1 MTSTPTIDEAT
12 LKNFREQLAA
22 LQAGKITHEEAEPE
36 VVIFR
41 KKLLMANRLLKIPAE
56 SLRTLQNQSWYA
68 EYIALLSI
76 RIKNSALLQIAREHV
91 QNWLQWYAERM
102 NDNSREAAVLAM
114 IQFADPM
121 QLPVPFNQHMLLKT
135 TVDDIRA
142 VFLNY
147 YPSVNYSDDDI
158 AAYYLA
164 RQNEWRHG
172 QRKMR
177 VVFVVQ
183 SHVTYDKVQPVYEA
197 MKLRDDIEPLIVVSA
212 DAAGRNSPLA
222 VDYFRKKY
230 PAEKIFD
237 TCGVMDLRRLAP
249 DYVIFSTPYE
259 NTRPFRGILIDDVV
273 KFAKVCVISYGA
285 TLAYNFAYRL
295 FDNYRSF
302 YRNVRLMFASAE
314 TVKTVMEKKFRRN
327 VEADNLHV
335 EFLGYPALKN
345 FYRLE
350 TEPSDKKR
358 ILWTPRWAPTQKI
371 DKALIGGSHFME
383 FKDKFVALNQ
393 RYGDK
398 VELFFRPH
406 INLFRELIAAKI
418 MTKDQVVAYRKT
430 LQDNHVTRHADL
442 AELDKNIR
450 NVDIFIAD
458 YSSILIEL
466 FLTGRPIIYCP
477 LKNAEP
483 LPEYAEMF
491 AAMYTAHTWKDVERY
506 LDDLLVGNDPLLTKR
521 LAVAEK
527 IFETHKD
534 ATEKIIDR
542 LVRDFADSMS
552 IDD

>member
-12 LKNFREQLAA
+12 LNFQDRLAA
-22 LQAGKITHEEAEPE
+22 LQAGKITHEAAEPE
-36 VVIFR
+36 VVIFH
-41 KKLLMANRLLKIPAE
+41 KKLLVANRLLKIPAE
-56 SLRTLQNQSWYA
+56 SLQNLQAQSWYA

-76 RIKNSALLQIAREHV
+76 CIKNSALLQIAREHV
-91 QNWLQWYAERM
+91 QNFLQWYAAHM
-102 NDNSREAAVLAM
+102 KDDSREAAVLAM

-121 QLPVPFNQHMLLKT
+121 QLPVPFNQHLLSKT
-135 TVDDIRA
+135 VVDDIRA
-142 VFLNY
+142 TFLNY
-147 YPSVNYSDDDI
+147 YPSVTYSDDDI

-177 VVFVVQ
+177 VVFIVQ
-183 SHVTYDKVQPVYEA
+183 SHVTYDKFQPVYEA
-197 MKLRDDIEPLIVVSA
+197 MKLRDDIEPLLVVSA
-212 DAAGRNSPLA
+212 DANGRNSPLA

-230 PAEKIFD
+230 PADKIFD
-237 TCGVMDLRRLAP
+237 TCGVMDLRRLEP
-249 DYVIFSTPYE
+249 DYVIFANPYE
-259 NTRPFRGILIDDVV
+259 NMRPFRGILIDDVV

-302 YRNVRLMFASAE
+302 YRNVRFMFASAE

-327 VEADNLHV
+327 VEANNLHV
-335 EFLGYPALKN
+335 EFFGYPALKN

-350 TEPSDKKR
+350 REPSDKKR
-358 ILWTPRWAPTQKI
+358 ILWTPRWSPTQKA

-418 MTKDQVVAYRKT
+418 MSKDQVVAYRKA

-458 YSSILIEL
+458 YSSILVEL

-477 LKNAEP
+477 LKSAEP
-483 LPEYAEMF
+483 LPEYADMF
-491 AAMYTAHTWKDVERY
+491 AAMYTARTWKDVERY
-506 LDDLLVGNDPLLTKR
+506 LDDLLAGNDPLLTKR

-527 IFETHKD
+527 IFAAHKD
-534 ATEKIIDR
+534 AAEKIIDR
-542 LVRDFADSMS
+542 LARDFADSLS